1 MGPRPRYGRHLYDEH
16 RRREGS
22 AEAGMERTS
31 IQPARWLRLEAGA
44 CPTVCCG
51 LTASR
56 AAGCARDGT
65 GTGRA
70 GLGSFSPSLPCS
82 ASSWNHAAQLRRR
95 TRRYN
100 YRCRKSEMYST
111 SESWREALAAQ
122 GSFHQAGDPL
132 GGN

>member
-1 MGPRPRYGRHLYDEH
+1 MGAKTALLAAPVRRASSPRRQR
-16 RRREGS
+16 GS
-22 AEAGMERTS
+22 QDERTS

-51 LTASR
+51 LMASR

-65 GTGRA
+65 GSGLA

-82 ASSWNHAAQLRRR
+82 ASSWNHAAQLRRH
-95 TRRYN
+95 TRRYD

-132 GGN
+132 GD